1 MEQEFSTLVETAKK
15 LALLAETLER
25 RSENAVQEQ
34 QQAVQVL
41 EQSLNRIRDDL
52 GQVMDAAGDRV
63 SQLVRQGLDSS
74 LGQGAE
80 QYERVV
86 ATASTRLGGA
96 SEHLAK
102 AQEAVATGTRKAI
115 VVAYAA
121 VAGAMAL
128 LVIGG
133 AILLRFEYRLYEQA
147 RDRSAAAQVKAE
159 LAEAYSRVGVTS
171 CAGTPCIQ
179 LDRDAPRW
187 GSKGDYV
194 LIRRYP
200 NEKPR

>member
-25 RSENAVQEQ
+25 RSESAVQEQ

-41 EQSLNRIRDDL
+41 EQALQRVRGDL
-52 GQVMDAAGDRV
+52 EQVMDSAGSRV
-63 SQLVRQGLDSS
+63 SQLVQQGLDAS

-80 QYERVV
+80 QYEWAM
-86 ATASTRLGGA
+86 ATASNRLGEA
-96 SEHLAK
+96 SERLAK
-102 AQEAVATGTRKAI
+102 AQDAVAAGTRKAV

-128 LVIGG
+128 LAIGG
-133 AILLRFEYRLYEQA
+133 ALLLNYQSQQYRQA
-147 RDRSAAAQVKAE
+147 RERAAAAQVKAE
-159 LAEAYSRVGVTS
+159 LAEAYARVGVTS

-179 LDRDAPRW
+179 LDKDAPRW
-187 GSKGDYV
+187 GSKGEYV
-194 LIRRYP
+194 LIQRHP
-200 NEKPR
+200 